1 MTSSP
6 HREID
11 DEGRLDEHY
20 VQDAFH
26 SYLKSSLAQ
35 AKAERLL
42 DVMVLSSAEGDLMI
56 TGESI
61 QASSCAQMF
70 IVYDYDP
77 PMAIRT
83 RTVPL
88 LRGTTLHHRPTFG
101 PSSPPRRKS
110 EGQVQP
116 TRHEPPLLHQLSRSL
131 HPISQTLV
139 FLRPHDPTPRA
150 GIPTRSGSHH
160 LRIATPRPTSTSR
173 PEPPRCGFAVHL
185 NRD

>member
-6 HREID
+6 RREID
-11 DEGRLDEHY
+11 EEGRLDEHY

-56 TGESI
+56 TGASI
-61 QASSCAQMF
+61 QASSCAQAF
-70 IVYDYDP
+70 IDDP
-77 PMAIRT
+77 LMVIRT
-83 RTVPL
+83 RTMPL
-88 LRGTTLHHRPTFG
+88 LRGTTLHHRP
-101 PSSPPRRKS
+101 SLSPPSPRRRQS
-110 EGQVQP
+110 QGQVRS
-116 TRHEPPLLHQLSRSL
+116 TRHEPPLPHQLSRSL

-150 GIPTRSGSHH
+150 GIPTRSGPHH
-160 LRIATPRPTSTSR
+160 LRIATPRPASSSC